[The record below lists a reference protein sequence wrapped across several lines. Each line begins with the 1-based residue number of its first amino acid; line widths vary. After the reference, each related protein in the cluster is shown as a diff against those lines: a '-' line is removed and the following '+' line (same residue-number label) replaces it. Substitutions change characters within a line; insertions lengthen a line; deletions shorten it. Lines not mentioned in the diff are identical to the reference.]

1 MMMQQLSMCAFMAKR
16 KLKELF
22 TDERG
27 EVNIVAI
34 VVLIGIAVLLAL
46 VFKEEVTGLLKS
58 LFGTIKD
65 SANDAVTS
73 GGKKSE

>member
-46 VFKEEVTGLLKS
+46 VFKKQIEGLLDS
-58 LFGTIKD
+58 LFSEI
-65 SANDAVTS
+65 
-73 GGKKSE
+73 GKNAKNAITKGEIPE